1 MKKLK
6 FFRYLRYLNVLIV
19 STLML
24 NLAANAAYATTI
36 DVSASNTN
44 LTVGETFHVD
54 FNISGLTSAPSD
66 SLSAFDLDILFDNS
80 VFSLTGFDFTDPIL
94 GNNQLDL
101 PEIGAF
107 PFDGDVFDLGNGVL
121 DAYGISGN
129 SDLVLDADQ
138 ATDFRFLG
146 LTFFT
151 IAEASS
157 TSISIDLNDPSL
169 LLLDSYWGDLGVNYA
184 PAQVDLTVST
194 NAPVPEPATI
204 LLFASGLPLL
214 SNRFRKSFGIKGGK
228 K

>member
-1 MKKLK
+1 MKKVK
-6 FFRYLRYLNVLIV
+6 FFRYLCYLNVLVV

-36 DVSASNTN
+36 DISASNTN

-54 FNISGLTSAPSD
+54 FNISGLTNASGD
-66 SLSAFDLDILFDNS
+66 SLSGFDFDILFDDS

-101 PEIGAF
+101 PEIGAW

-121 DAYGISGN
+121 DVYGISGN

-146 LTFFT
+146 LTFLT

-169 LLLDSYWGDLGVNYA
+169 LLLDSFWGDLNVNYES
-184 PAQVDLTVST
+184 AQVDLTVST

-204 LLFASGLPLL
+204 LLFASGLPFL
-214 SNRFRKSFGIKGGK
+214 SNRFRKFFGIKGGK